1 MAGEIG
7 IGMKVPHEPVVTDTG
22 SLPPGSWDIILET
35 GIGVDA
41 LVRSQLGEILL
52 IQSGT

>member
-7 IGMKVPHEPVVTDTG
+7 MGMKIPYEPVVADTG
-22 SLPPGSWDIILET
+22 TLPPGSWDIILET
-35 GIGVDA
+35 GIGAAA

>member
-1 MAGEIG
+1 MAGTIG
-7 IGMKVPHEPVVTDTG
+7 VGIKIPFEPVVTDAGT
-22 SLPPGSWDIILET
+22 LPPGSWDIILET
-35 GIGVDA
+35 GIGSAA